1 MPPRKLKIHAHPA
14 SKPAGRPPVLFVH
27 GAYTNAL
34 GWQLNFIPYL
44 NARGH
49 DCFALDLSGHGE
61 SEGRDVLDSF
71 RLADYADDVA
81 QAVATLPAEPVLV
94 GHSMGALVVQ
104 LYLARASAA
113 GVALLAP
120 VPPTGTGGSASR
132 LALLQP
138 DFFSELPKVIAG
150 HPNEHTL
157 RVMAEVYFSPD
168 MPHHD
173 VLQFMPMIQAES
185 EHAVAEM
192 LALPFMAVK
201 RRPDIPAL
209 VMGGG
214 EDAVFPASMLF
225 FTALPWKARQVVIQR
240 AGHML
245 MLDPQWQEAA
255 AALGDWLETLP
266 KA

>member
-1 MPPRKLKIHAHPA
+1 MSPRQLKIHSHPA
-14 SKPAGRPPVLFVH
+14 PTPSGKPPLLFVH

-44 NARGH
+44 NARGF

-61 SEGRDVLDSF
+61 SEGRDQLDHF
-71 RLADYADDVA
+71 GLADYADDVA
-81 QAVATLPAEPVLV
+81 RAVASLPAEPVLI
-94 GHSMGALVVQ
+94 GHSMGTLVVQ
-104 LYLARASAA
+104 LYLAKASAA

-132 LALLQP
+132 LALVQP

-150 HPNEHTL
+150 RPDEHTL

-168 MPHHD
+168 MPHQD

-192 LALPFMAVK
+192 VALPFMSVK

-225 FTALPWKARQVVIQR
+225 FTALPWKARQVIIPR

-255 AALGDWLETLP
+255 AALADWLETLP
-266 KA
+266 TA

>member
-1 MPPRKLKIHAHPA
+1 MPLRQLKLHRHPA
-14 SKPAGRPPVLFVH
+14 SKPSARPPLLFVH
-27 GAYTNAL
+27 GAYTNAT
-34 GWQLNFIPYL
+34 GWQLNFIPYF
-44 NARGH
+44 NARGY

-71 RLADYADDVA
+71 GLADYADDLA
-81 QAVATLPAEPVLV
+81 RAVAELPAEPVLI
-94 GHSMGALVVQ
+94 GHSMGTVVVQ
-104 LYLARASAA
+104 RYLAKAHAA

-138 DFFSELPKVIAG
+138 DFFTELPKVIAG
-150 HPNEHTL
+150 HPDEHSL

-168 MPHHD
+168 MPHRD

-192 LALPFMAVK
+192 VALPFMPAG

-225 FTALPWKARQVVIQR
+225 FTALPWKARQVVIPR

-245 MLDPQWQEAA
+245 MLDPQWPQAA
-255 AALGDWLETLP
+255 AALGDWLDTLP
-266 KA
+266 DA